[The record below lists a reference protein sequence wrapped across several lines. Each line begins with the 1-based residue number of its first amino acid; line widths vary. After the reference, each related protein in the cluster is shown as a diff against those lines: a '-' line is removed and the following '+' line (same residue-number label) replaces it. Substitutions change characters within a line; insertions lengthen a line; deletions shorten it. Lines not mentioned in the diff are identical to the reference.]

1 MDFCPSVFIFEF
13 EQVFFN
19 LACINLFKV
28 NNRNTTTQCD
38 SGILQ
43 KTIPVVLSLTWNISQ
58 LFLVFL
64 LLTLNK
70 WMLTGR
76 VGLFCKMIKI
86 FEKEIADFS
95 H

>member
-43 KTIPVVLSLTWNISQ
+43 KTIPVVLSLT
-58 LFLVFL
+58 
-64 LLTLNK
+64 
-70 WMLTGR
+70 
-76 VGLFCKMIKI
+76 
-86 FEKEIADFS
+86 
-95 H
+95 

>member
-28 NNRNTTTQCD
+28 NNRNTM
-38 SGILQ
+38 
-43 KTIPVVLSLTWNISQ
+43 TIFKINNKHNIAFNT
-58 LFLVFL
+58 LFWCL
-64 LLTLNK
+64 
-70 WMLTGR
+70 
-76 VGLFCKMIKI
+76 
-86 FEKEIADFS
+86 